1 MGSKALMRRAD
12 LNGFIAPKMG
22 PAAILVVLVL
32 AGCVPAPSAPMLPKA
47 SAESVTPADAAT
59 CRRAGGVVRAVGRR
73 QTLQCVIR
81 YADVGKSCSSGSQ
94 CSGDCRTLPGVE
106 AAPGQQV
113 AGSCQPDSDRFGC
126 STKVE
131 NGRAQSTI
139 CID

>member
-1 MGSKALMRRAD
+1 MRRAGS
-12 LNGFIAPKMG
+12 NGSIAPKMG
-22 PAAILVVLVL
+22 PAAILIAFAV
-32 AGCVPAPSAPMLPKA
+32 AGCVPAPPAPTLPNA
-47 SAESVTPADAAT
+47 SAGSVTPVDAAT
-59 CRRAGGVVRAVGRR
+59 CRRAGGVFRGVGRR

-81 YADVGKSCSSGSQ
+81 YADEGKSCSSGSQ

-113 AGSCQPDSDRFGC
+113 AGSCQADSDRFGC